1 MSVGRLE
8 PRVSSHFLQRCHDSV
23 WEPHD
28 KSPAVLSRRVYIFQR
43 NLEHIL
49 NKQRDKVRITNLGTH
64 NGCYFSCPIAKGFA
78 RSRANQEKGS
88 TAPRVLIY
96 YILWCTDSTG
106 VPFSQQLTQDPR
118 AVRTCR
124 RRVGSPKT

>member
-1 MSVGRLE
+1 MLL
-8 PRVSSHFLQRCHDSV
+8 FLSYC
-23 WEPHD
+23 
-28 KSPAVLSRRVYIFQR
+28 
-43 NLEHIL
+43 
-49 NKQRDKVRITNLGTH
+49 
-64 NGCYFSCPIAKGFA
+64 KGFA

-124 RRVGSPKT
+124 RRVGRSKNMNDDRASEIRMSLNLGLSI